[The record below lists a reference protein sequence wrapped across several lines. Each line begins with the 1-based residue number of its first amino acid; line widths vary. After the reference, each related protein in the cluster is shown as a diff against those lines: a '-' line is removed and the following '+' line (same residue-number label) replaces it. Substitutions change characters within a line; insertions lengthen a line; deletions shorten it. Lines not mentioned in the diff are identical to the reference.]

1 MTVLP
6 PTFNFVGLSH
16 FVLGTE
22 IRVGNSGGDS
32 AVSSG
37 YSPLNGKPTS
47 DSLLLKKKSF
57 MRFVFKVLI
66 QNENIS
72 ICGGDDGLVAKSR
85 PTLETLWLVGCQAP
99 LSMEFSRQEYWS
111 G

>member
-6 PTFNFVGLSH
+6 PTFNFVGLSR

-22 IRVGNSGGDS
+22 IRVGNSGGDP

-47 DSLLLKKKSF
+47 DSLLLKKKIF
-57 MRFVFKVLI
+57 HEICI
-66 QNENIS
+66 QSLNP
-72 ICGGDDGLVAKSR
+72 K
-85 PTLETLWLVGCQAP
+85 
-99 LSMEFSRQEYWS
+99 
-111 G
+111 